1 MKDQNMTGIDLI
13 LLSTLIN
20 FTINILSQPQA
31 EPICTVK
38 TYIAYDNETT
48 EVQRPVYCKDLGL

>member
-1 MKDQNMTGIDLI
+1 MTGIDLI

-20 FTINILSQPQA
+20 YAINILSLPQA